1 MFFTLRSRRRRTE
14 VNRVT
19 SCYST
24 GSQTS
29 HRCCPLANKVENT
42 SMGIPKYDSQ
52 HSLQRSLEPIEV
64 CLPPKKLHLD
74 RISHSMLY
82 RIRMHWIDA
91 ACSAIQSTDVARS
104 VVVCVSACVFYLAQ
118 QPKRERGTR
127 ARAPARAASV
137 WSTLTVERR
146 RGDVLKCDH

>member
-64 CLPPKKLHLD
+64 CLPPKTAYRSYQPFYAVSHSHALD
-74 RISHSMLY
+74 RRGLQCY
-82 RIRMHWIDA
+82 TDY
-91 ACSAIQSTDVARS
+91 STDVARS

-118 QPKRERGTR
+118 QPKR
-127 ARAPARAASV
+127 ASV
-137 WSTLTVERR
+137 GLGREHLHVPLACGRR
-146 RGDVLKCDH
+146 

>member
-42 SMGIPKYDSQ
+42 SMGIPKHDSQ

-91 ACSAIQSTDVARS
+91 ACSAIQSTPRS
-104 VVVCVSACVFYLAQ
+104 VEVCASACVFYLAQ
-118 QPKRERGTR
+118 QPKR
-127 ARAPARAASV
+127 ASV
-137 WSTLTVERR
+137 GLGREHLHVPLACGRR
-146 RGDVLKCDH
+146 WPLNGGEVTY

>member
-42 SMGIPKYDSQ
+42 SMGIRKHDSQ

-91 ACSAIQSTDVARS
+91 ACSAIQSTPRS

>member
-29 HRCCPLANKVENT
+29 HRGCPLANKVENT

-64 CLPPKKLHLD
+64 CLPPKKTASRSYQPFYAVSHSHALD
-74 RISHSMLY
+74 RRGLQCYTEYGCRTFRGGLCFS
-82 RIRMHWIDA
+82 
-91 ACSAIQSTDVARS
+91 
-104 VVVCVSACVFYLAQ
+104 VCVLSCSTT
-118 QPKRERGTR
+118 E
-127 ARAPARAASV
+127 ARAWDSGE
-137 WSTLTVERR
+137 STCTCR
-146 RGDVLKCDH
+146 